1 MFAQLSLA
9 QKVRLWFILGCQV
22 LSFVLLIV
30 AINDLNFSPY
40 LDVTVAAGNT
50 VGVVA
55 WVLISQVAVVTLAI
69 ITGYRFFNPKTPH
82 VCTGGDDGS
91 THH

>member
-1 MFAQLSLA
+1 MFSQLTLA
-9 QKVRLWFILGCQV
+9 QQVRLWFILGCEV
-22 LSFVLLIV
+22 LSCVLIIV

-55 WVLISQVAVVTLAI
+55 WVLISQIAVITLAA
-69 ITGYRFFNPKTPH
+69 ITFYRFLHPKPKITP
-82 VCTGGDDGS
+82 GGDNG
-91 THH
+91 TYH